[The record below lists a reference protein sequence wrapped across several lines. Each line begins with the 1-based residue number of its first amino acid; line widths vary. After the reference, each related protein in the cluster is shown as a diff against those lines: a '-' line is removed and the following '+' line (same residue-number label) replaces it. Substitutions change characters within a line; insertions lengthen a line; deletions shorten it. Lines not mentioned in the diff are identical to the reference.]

1 MLQFVVTPTAG
12 KRLIAKG
19 IAQHPEV
26 KRALADATIVVV
38 AGTTNGYVAEE
49 LLQSIG
55 QSEGFSKQGF
65 MRGITVP
72 PHVST
77 SETGRLP
84 SELEFPGDVIV
95 TKGKWLKGKTV
106 FDVIDDLRE
115 GDVILKGANAIDPA
129 RKQAAILIGHP
140 KAGTI
145 GSIYQAVVGR
155 RVRLI
160 LPVGLEKRVVSDL
173 NELAAKVNSPGSR
186 GSRLFPVAGEVFT
199 EIEAMRL
206 LAGVEADI
214 VAAGGVRGAEGA
226 VWLGVW
232 GPVDAVDRASELIKS
247 VAGEPLFPF

>member
-1 MLQFVVTPTAG
+1 MLQFVVTPAAG

-26 KRALADATIVVV
+26 KRALTEATVVVV

-72 PHVST
+72 PHVAT
-77 SETGRLP
+77 SEIGRLP
-84 SELEFPGDVIV
+84 NEFEFPGDVIV
-95 TKGKWLKGKTV
+95 AKGQWVRGKTV
-106 FDVIDDLRE
+106 FDVLDDLKE
-115 GDVILKGANAIDPA
+115 GDIILKGANAIDPG

-160 LPVGLEKRVVSDL
+160 LPVGLEKRVASDL

-186 GSRLFPVAGEVFT
+186 GPRLFPVAGEVFT
-199 EIEAMRL
+199 EIEALRL
-206 LAGVEADI
+206 LAGVEAEI

-232 GPVDAVDRASELIKS
+232 GPDDAAEKASELIKS
-247 VAGEPLFPF
+247 VAGEPQFPF